1 MEKNSKIY
9 VAGHTGMVGS
19 AIVRQLLQR
28 GYRNLV
34 LRTHSELDLCAQS
47 AAESFF
53 QREKPEYVF
62 DAAALVGG
70 IGANSAAP
78 ADFFYVNMAI
88 ANNLITAARKS
99 RVKKLLFLGT
109 ACMYPKE
116 CPQPM
121 TEDMLL
127 TGLPEVTNEGYAL
140 AKICGSRLCS
150 YMNAQYGTDFIS
162 AIPANAYGIGD
173 CFDPQKSHVIPALIM
188 KFHNAKINGE
198 KSVALWG
205 TGKPLREFIYADDIG
220 DACVFLMNNYS
231 GSAPVNIGTGE
242 EISISDLARLVKKIV
257 GFAGDIVFDAAK
269 PDGMMRRKLCS
280 DKIRSLGWT
289 AKQDLAAG
297 LERAYKYFLGRGA
310 SVRQG

>member
-1 MEKNSKIY
+1 
-9 VAGHTGMVGS
+9 MVGS
-19 AIVRQLLQR
+19 AIVRQLLQS
-28 GYRNLV
+28 GYENLV
-34 LRTHSELDLCAQS
+34 LRTHSELDLCDRNT
-47 AAESFF
+47 AESFF

-88 ANNLITAARKS
+88 ANNLITIARKS
-99 RVKKLLFLGT
+99 RVKKLLFLGS

-162 AIPANAYGIGD
+162 TIPANAYGIGD
-173 CFDPQKSHVIPALIM
+173 CFDPHKSYVIPALIM
-188 KFHNAKINGE
+188 KFHNAKVNRE
-198 KSVALWG
+198 KSVVLWG

-220 DACVFLMNNYS
+220 DACIFLMNNYS
-231 GSAPVNIGTGE
+231 GNAPINMGTGE
-242 EISISDLARLVKKIV
+242 EISISDLARLVKKII

-280 DKIRSLGWT
+280 DKIHSLGWT
-289 AKQDLAAG
+289 AKQDLTTG
-297 LERAYKYFLGRGA
+297 LERVYKYFLGRGA